1 MWNKIQIKH
10 VKQQMKGQK
19 RQCADKAKWEFQPA
33 NQVGA
38 MGFNSSISQTNR
50 WTRKHTFQRQYLW
63 TGERAAA
70 RALRVQVGGTNRRAR
85 SALIM
90 ENKGR
95 PPKTH
100 WA

>member
-1 MWNKIQIKH
+1 MVGTQNKLNSHFRQKLALQCMWNKIQIKRG
-10 VKQQMKGQK
+10 KQQMKGQK

-63 TGERAAA
+63 TGESSGWR
-70 RALRVQVGGTNRRAR
+70 
-85 SALIM
+85 
-90 ENKGR
+90 
-95 PPKTH
+95 
-100 WA
+100 